1 MLYAGGETEIAFGL
15 QAATQ
20 RLQPMQEKG
29 KVAVIITGLSS
40 LEVSMG

>member
-1 MLYAGGETEIAFGL
+1 MAFGS

-20 RLQPMQEKG
+20 RLQPLQEKG

-40 LEVSMG
+40 LEVSIG